1 MKILNK
7 LSFHKKIFLACLL
20 TALVPLLCSSVVMI
34 RLFTAAL
41 DRQNLDEGRTQIT
54 KAEARLEAVFEK
66 CEETCKTIATDKKTA
81 RIMIEKS
88 EADHQ
93 REMYLSLYQATQET
107 SGYARFSIY
116 DSGGRLCYTT
126 DTEGKEK
133 DLPVFW
139 GLLRK
144 ASRTDD
150 IVYYRTDP
158 DLSITDGDI
167 LLQGARPLYTEGGA
181 KTGYIVFDF
190 TRENLDDLLG
200 AEVSSGDVLLLLDTH
215 KRTVYCSG
223 QDKSQV
229 QTGDMIEKIL
239 ENRKMSD
246 AGHDRE
252 QYLVSHGGKTG
263 FYFLLCRQAP
273 MSQPAVQTMWTV
285 SLCLSALGLFLCLAV
300 SGVLTG
306 SIARPVQTLDE
317 AMEKVKKGDLSIRIH
332 TQSNDEMGR
341 LTRSFNQMTEDLG
354 RYLEDKV
361 QRQKDLNETTLKLY
375 QTQLNPHFLYNT
387 LDTIKWEARIR
398 QVPRIAVLA
407 ENLAIIL
414 RKSISSKPFI
424 PLREELE
431 TIDSYVEVQKI
442 RFTGRFLCEK
452 EIRFTGRFL
461 CEKEIPDQ
469 LEECLVPKMIL
480 QPLVENA
487 IIHGLEGCENGYICI
502 YAGREGDVLNIS
514 ITDDGRGMSPEIL
527 AWINSPEPEKREGH
541 LGLYNIMRI
550 LKLYY
555 GNEYGLKAEVTE
567 DGTTVTLRLPDVRS
581 GSFGA
586 ERP

>member
-1 MKILNK
+1 
-7 LSFHKKIFLACLL
+7 
-20 TALVPLLCSSVVMI
+20 
-34 RLFTAAL
+34 
-41 DRQNLDEGRTQIT
+41 
-54 KAEARLEAVFEK
+54 
-66 CEETCKTIATDKKTA
+66 
-81 RIMIEKS
+81 
-88 EADHQ
+88 
-93 REMYLSLYQATQET
+93 
-107 SGYARFSIY
+107 
-116 DSGGRLCYTT
+116 
-126 DTEGKEK
+126 
-133 DLPVFW
+133 
-139 GLLRK
+139 
-144 ASRTDD
+144 
-150 IVYYRTDP
+150 
-158 DLSITDGDI
+158 
-167 LLQGARPLYTEGGA
+167 
-181 KTGYIVFDF
+181 
-190 TRENLDDLLG
+190 
-200 AEVSSGDVLLLLDTH
+200 
-215 KRTVYCSG
+215 
-223 QDKSQV
+223 
-229 QTGDMIEKIL
+229 
-239 ENRKMSD
+239 
-246 AGHDRE
+246 
-252 QYLVSHGGKTG
+252 
-263 FYFLLCRQAP
+263 

-332 TQSNDEMGR
+332 PQSNDEMGR

-452 EIRFTGRFL
+452 EI
-461 CEKEIPDQ
+461 PDQ

-555 GNEYGLKAEVTE
+555 GNEYGLKAERRGTMYKVVVVE
-567 DGTTVTLRLPDVRS
+567 DEEIARKGIIFTINWDALNCMIA
-581 GSFGA
+581 GEAANGEEGA
-586 ERP
+586 EVIRRLSPDIIVTDLKMPRMDGVEMIAKLREQGNRAKFIILTAYGDFKYAQSAVKLGVSDYLLKPLKDGDLEQAVTRIIDQLEEGDRLRQKEEEETPIFRFNADRKAKNKYVEQAIKQIREHYKEDINISTVAEQLQISEGYLSRVFKKETDYTFTTYLSYYRMKVAMELLKEGNLKVYEVADAAGYSDTAYFSAQFKKIVGIAPSEYQDRVRGH

>member
-66 CEETCKTIATDKKTA
+66 CEEACKTIATDKKTA

-285 SLCLSALGLFLCLAV
+285 GLCLSALGLFLCLAV

-354 RYLEDKV
+354 RYMEDKV

-452 EIRFTGRFL
+452 EI
-461 CEKEIPDQ
+461 PDQ

-514 ITDDGRGMSPEIL
+514 ITDDGRGMSPELL
-527 AWINSPEPEKREGH
+527 AWINSPEPEKRDGH

>member
-66 CEETCKTIATDKKTA
+66 CEEACKTIATDKKTA

-317 AMEKVKKGDLSIRIH
+317 AMEKVKRVIFLSVSIP
-332 TQSNDEMGR
+332 SPMMKWDVLPAA
-341 LTRSFNQMTEDLG
+341 LTR
-354 RYLEDKV
+354 
-361 QRQKDLNETTLKLY
+361 
-375 QTQLNPHFLYNT
+375 
-387 LDTIKWEARIR
+387 
-398 QVPRIAVLA
+398 
-407 ENLAIIL
+407 
-414 RKSISSKPFI
+414 
-424 PLREELE
+424 
-431 TIDSYVEVQKI
+431 
-442 RFTGRFLCEK
+442 
-452 EIRFTGRFL
+452 
-461 CEKEIPDQ
+461 
-469 LEECLVPKMIL
+469 
-480 QPLVENA
+480 
-487 IIHGLEGCENGYICI
+487 
-502 YAGREGDVLNIS
+502 
-514 ITDDGRGMSPEIL
+514 
-527 AWINSPEPEKREGH
+527 
-541 LGLYNIMRI
+541 
-550 LKLYY
+550 
-555 GNEYGLKAEVTE
+555 
-567 DGTTVTLRLPDVRS
+567 
-581 GSFGA
+581 
-586 ERP
+586 

>member
-1 MKILNK
+1 MKIFNK

-34 RLFTAAL
+34 RLFTTSL
-41 DRQNLDEGRTQIT
+41 DRQNLEEGQTQIT

-66 CEETCKTIATDKKTA
+66 CEEACDAIATDKKAACT
-81 RIMIEKS
+81 MIEKS
-88 EADHQ
+88 EADHE
-93 REMYLSLYQATQET
+93 REMYLLLYQATQET
-107 SGYARFSIY
+107 SGYAQFSIY
-116 DSGGRLCYTT
+116 DAGGHLRYTT
-126 DTEGKEK
+126 DTERKEK

-139 GLLRK
+139 GILRK
-144 ASRTDD
+144 ALKADD

-158 DLSITDGDI
+158 DLSITDKDI

-200 AEVSSGDVLLLLDTH
+200 AEVSTGDVLLLLDTH
-215 KRTVYCSG
+215 KRTVYCFG
-223 QDKSQV
+223 QDKSQF

-239 ENRKMSD
+239 ENRKMTD

-273 MSQPAVQTMWTV
+273 MSQPAVRTMWTV

-317 AMEKVKKGDLSIRIH
+317 AMEKVKKGDLTIRIH

-431 TIDSYVEVQKI
+431 TIDSYVQVQKI
-442 RFTGRFLCEK
+442 RFTGE
-452 EIRFTGRFL
+452 FL

-502 YAGREGDVLNIS
+502 YAGREGDTLNIS

-555 GNEYGLKAEVTE
+555 GDEYGLKAEVTE
-567 DGTTVTLRLPDVRS
+567 DGTTVTLKLPVRKEGDDV
-581 GSFGA
+581 
-586 ERP
+586 

>member
-66 CEETCKTIATDKKTA
+66 CEEACKTIATDKKTA

-407 ENLAIIL
+407 ENLAIIYL
-414 RKSISSKPFI
+414 QGGRRVRAAHPAAEPRFELCLRQSAQGPRPRAAAHPLPGTRRPRLSRGQKQIENVHGSELPCTFFFTCGCGVSAHLRSSGKVRKSPVSVTSENPAPDGAGFCVFCCL
-424 PLREELE
+424 LRQ
-431 TIDSYVEVQKI
+431 SGQ
-442 RFTGRFLCEK
+442 RR
-452 EIRFTGRFL
+452 
-461 CEKEIPDQ
+461 
-469 LEECLVPKMIL
+469 
-480 QPLVENA
+480 
-487 IIHGLEGCENGYICI
+487 H
-502 YAGREGDVLNIS
+502 S
-514 ITDDGRGMSPEIL
+514 IASE
-527 AWINSPEPEKREGH
+527 
-541 LGLYNIMRI
+541 MR
-550 LKLYY
+550 
-555 GNEYGLKAEVTE
+555 
-567 DGTTVTLRLPDVRS
+567 P
-581 GSFGA
+581 
-586 ERP
+586 

>member
-1 MKILNK
+1 MKIFNK
-7 LSFHKKIFLACLL
+7 LSFYKKIFLACLL

-34 RLFTAAL
+34 RLFTASL
-41 DRQNLDEGRTQIT
+41 DRQNLEEGRTQIT

-66 CEETCKTIATDKKTA
+66 CEEACDAIATDKKAACT
-81 RIMIEKS
+81 MIEKS
-88 EADHQ
+88 ETDHE
-93 REMYLSLYQATQET
+93 REMYLLLYQATQET
-107 SGYARFSIY
+107 SGYAQFSIY
-116 DSGGRLCYTT
+116 DAGGHLRYTT
-126 DTEGKEK
+126 DTERKEK

-139 GLLRK
+139 GILRK
-144 ASRTDD
+144 ALKADD

-158 DLSITDGDI
+158 DLSITDKDI

-200 AEVSSGDVLLLLDTH
+200 AEVSTGDVLLLLDTH
-215 KRTVYCSG
+215 KRTVYCFG
-223 QDKSQV
+223 QDKSQF

-239 ENRKMSD
+239 ENRKMTD

-273 MSQPAVQTMWTV
+273 MSQPAVRTMWTV

-317 AMEKVKKGDLSIRIH
+317 AMEKVKKGDLTIRIH
-332 TQSNDEMGR
+332 TQANDEMGR

-431 TIDSYVEVQKI
+431 TIDSYVQVQKI
-442 RFTGRFLCEK
+442 RFTGE
-452 EIRFTGRFL
+452 FL

-502 YAGREGDVLNIS
+502 YAGREGDTLNIS

-527 AWINSPEPEKREGH
+527 AWINSLEPEKREGH

-555 GNEYGLKAEVTE
+555 GDEDGLKAEVTE
-567 DGTTVTLRLPDVRS
+567 DGTTVTLKLPVRKEGDDV
-581 GSFGA
+581 
-586 ERP
+586 

>member
-1 MKILNK
+1 MKIFNK

-34 RLFTAAL
+34 RLFTTSL
-41 DRQNLDEGRTQIT
+41 DRQNLEEGQTQIT

-66 CEETCKTIATDKKTA
+66 CEEACDAIATDKKAACT
-81 RIMIEKS
+81 MIEKS
-88 EADHQ
+88 EADHE
-93 REMYLSLYQATQET
+93 REMYLLLYQATQET
-107 SGYARFSIY
+107 SGYAQFSIY
-116 DSGGRLCYTT
+116 DAGGHLRYTT
-126 DTEGKEK
+126 DTERKEK

-139 GLLRK
+139 GILRK
-144 ASRTDD
+144 ALKADD

-158 DLSITDGDI
+158 DLSITDKDI

-200 AEVSSGDVLLLLDTH
+200 AEVSTGDVLLLLDTH
-215 KRTVYCSG
+215 KRTVYCFG
-223 QDKSQV
+223 QDKSQF

-239 ENRKMSD
+239 ENRKMTD

-273 MSQPAVQTMWTV
+273 MSQPAVRTMWTV

-317 AMEKVKKGDLSIRIH
+317 AMEKVKKGDLTIRIH

-431 TIDSYVEVQKI
+431 TIDSYVQVQKI
-442 RFTGRFLCEK
+442 RFTGE
-452 EIRFTGRFL
+452 FL

-502 YAGREGDVLNIS
+502 YAGREGDTLNIS

-555 GNEYGLKAEVTE
+555 GDEYGLKAEVTE
-567 DGTTVTLRLPDVRS
+567 DGTTVTLKLPVRKE
-581 GSFGA
+581 GD
-586 ERP
+586 EV

>member
-1 MKILNK
+1 M
-7 LSFHKKIFLACLL
+7 
-20 TALVPLLCSSVVMI
+20 
-34 RLFTAAL
+34 
-41 DRQNLDEGRTQIT
+41 
-54 KAEARLEAVFEK
+54 
-66 CEETCKTIATDKKTA
+66 
-81 RIMIEKS
+81 
-88 EADHQ
+88 
-93 REMYLSLYQATQET
+93 
-107 SGYARFSIY
+107 
-116 DSGGRLCYTT
+116 
-126 DTEGKEK
+126 
-133 DLPVFW
+133 
-139 GLLRK
+139 
-144 ASRTDD
+144 
-150 IVYYRTDP
+150 
-158 DLSITDGDI
+158 
-167 LLQGARPLYTEGGA
+167 
-181 KTGYIVFDF
+181 
-190 TRENLDDLLG
+190 
-200 AEVSSGDVLLLLDTH
+200 SSGDVLLLLDTH

-452 EIRFTGRFL
+452 EI
-461 CEKEIPDQ
+461 PDQ

-527 AWINSPEPEKREGH
+527 AWINSPEPETDIWGF
-541 LGLYNIMRI
+541 II
-550 LKLYY
+550 L
-555 GNEYGLKAEVTE
+555 
-567 DGTTVTLRLPDVRS
+567 
-581 GSFGA
+581 
-586 ERP
+586 

>member
-1 MKILNK
+1 MKIFNK

-34 RLFTAAL
+34 RLFTASL
-41 DRQNLDEGRTQIT
+41 DRQNLEEGRTQIT

-66 CEETCKTIATDKKTA
+66 CEEACDAIATDKKAACT
-81 RIMIEKS
+81 MIEKS
-88 EADHQ
+88 EADHE
-93 REMYLSLYQATQET
+93 REMYLLLYQATQET
-107 SGYARFSIY
+107 SGYAQFSIY
-116 DSGGRLCYTT
+116 DAGGHLRYTT
-126 DTEGKEK
+126 DTERKEK

-139 GLLRK
+139 GILRK
-144 ASRTDD
+144 ALKADD

-158 DLSITDGDI
+158 DLSITDKDI

-200 AEVSSGDVLLLLDTH
+200 AEVSTGDVLLLLDTH
-215 KRTVYCSG
+215 KRTVYCFG
-223 QDKSQV
+223 QDKSQF

-239 ENRKMSD
+239 ENRKMTD

-273 MSQPAVQTMWTV
+273 MSQPAVRTMWTV

-317 AMEKVKKGDLSIRIH
+317 AMEKVKKGDLTIRIH

-361 QRQKDLNETTLKLY
+361 QRQRDLNETTLKLY

-431 TIDSYVEVQKI
+431 TIDSYVQVQKI
-442 RFTGRFLCEK
+442 RFTGE
-452 EIRFTGRFL
+452 FL

-502 YAGREGDVLNIS
+502 YAGREGDTLNIS

-555 GNEYGLKAEVTE
+555 GDEYGLKAEVTE
-567 DGTTVTLRLPDVRS
+567 DGTTVTLKLPVRKEGNDV
-581 GSFGA
+581 
-586 ERP
+586 

>member
-1 MKILNK
+1 
-7 LSFHKKIFLACLL
+7 
-20 TALVPLLCSSVVMI
+20 
-34 RLFTAAL
+34 
-41 DRQNLDEGRTQIT
+41 
-54 KAEARLEAVFEK
+54 
-66 CEETCKTIATDKKTA
+66 
-81 RIMIEKS
+81 
-88 EADHQ
+88 
-93 REMYLSLYQATQET
+93 
-107 SGYARFSIY
+107 
-116 DSGGRLCYTT
+116 
-126 DTEGKEK
+126 
-133 DLPVFW
+133 
-139 GLLRK
+139 
-144 ASRTDD
+144 
-150 IVYYRTDP
+150 
-158 DLSITDGDI
+158 
-167 LLQGARPLYTEGGA
+167 
-181 KTGYIVFDF
+181 
-190 TRENLDDLLG
+190 
-200 AEVSSGDVLLLLDTH
+200 
-215 KRTVYCSG
+215 
-223 QDKSQV
+223 
-229 QTGDMIEKIL
+229 
-239 ENRKMSD
+239 
-246 AGHDRE
+246 
-252 QYLVSHGGKTG
+252 
-263 FYFLLCRQAP
+263 
-273 MSQPAVQTMWTV
+273 
-285 SLCLSALGLFLCLAV
+285 
-300 SGVLTG
+300 
-306 SIARPVQTLDE
+306 
-317 AMEKVKKGDLSIRIH
+317 MEKVKKGDLSIRIH
-332 TQSNDEMGR
+332 TQSNGEMGR

-431 TIDSYVEVQKI
+431 TIDSYVEVQK
-442 RFTGRFLCEK
+442 
-452 EIRFTGRFL
+452 IRFTGRFL

>member
-1 MKILNK
+1 MKIFNK

-34 RLFTAAL
+34 RLFTASL
-41 DRQNLDEGRTQIT
+41 DRQNLEEGRTQIT

-66 CEETCKTIATDKKTA
+66 CEEACDAIATDKKAACT
-81 RIMIEKS
+81 MIEKS
-88 EADHQ
+88 EADHE
-93 REMYLSLYQATQET
+93 REMYLLLYQATQET
-107 SGYARFSIY
+107 SGYAQFSIY
-116 DSGGRLCYTT
+116 DAGGHLRYTT
-126 DTEGKEK
+126 DTERKEK

-139 GLLRK
+139 GILRK
-144 ASRTDD
+144 ASKADD

-158 DLSITDGDI
+158 DLSITDKDI

-200 AEVSSGDVLLLLDTH
+200 AEVSTGDVLLLLDTH
-215 KRTVYCSG
+215 KRTVYCFG
-223 QDKSQV
+223 QDKNQSQS
-229 QTGDMIEKIL
+229 GDWIEKML
-239 ENRKMSD
+239 EN
-246 AGHDRE
+246 
-252 QYLVSHGGKTG
+252 G

-273 MSQPAVQTMWTV
+273 MSQPAVRTMWTV

-317 AMEKVKKGDLSIRIH
+317 AMEKVKKGDLTIRIH

-431 TIDSYVEVQKI
+431 TIDSYVQVQKI
-442 RFTGRFLCEK
+442 RFTGE
-452 EIRFTGRFL
+452 FL

-502 YAGREGDVLNIS
+502 YAGREGDTLNIS

-527 AWINSPEPEKREGH
+527 TWINSPEPEKREGH

-555 GNEYGLKAEVTE
+555 GDEYGLKAEVTE
-567 DGTTVTLRLPDVRS
+567 DGTTVTLKLPVRKEGDDV
-581 GSFGA
+581 
-586 ERP
+586 